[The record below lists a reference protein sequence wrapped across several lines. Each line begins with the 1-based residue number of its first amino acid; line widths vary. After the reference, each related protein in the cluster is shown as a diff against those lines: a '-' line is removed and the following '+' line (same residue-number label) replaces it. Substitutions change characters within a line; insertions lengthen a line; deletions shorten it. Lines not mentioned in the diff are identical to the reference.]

1 MRYHLFL
8 EHTQAF
14 NQDIDIHR
22 AGHGHGQIIQLK
34 QKVIDSATKILFI
47 GISFT
52 GPVGR
57 SSGFHDNA
65 MVIN

>member
-14 NQDIDIHR
+14 NQDIDIHQ
-22 AGHGHGQIIQLK
+22 AGHGHGQILQLK
-34 QKVIDSATKILFI
+34 QKVIDSDTEILSFI
-47 GISFT
+47 HG
-52 GPVGR
+52 VGL
-57 SSGFHDNA
+57 HDNA

>member
-22 AGHGHGQIIQLK
+22 AGHGHGQIIQLR
-34 QKVIDSATKILFI
+34 QKVIDSATKILYFI
-47 GISFT
+47 HGAGAGWS
-52 GPVGR
+52 P
-57 SSGFHDNA
+57 
-65 MVIN
+65 